1 MSSLKPILRLSP
13 GAFSRRLQSTLVSEP
28 VATKQ
33 ALEESNTPSDAVV
46 SHLNNTNSH
55 GMPYSGALEHLS
67 DLTTEQLDAIIASAP
82 APTANREDI
91 VQDKFHSLLKTY
103 GNRDKLRKQF
113 NSSSSLLAKFPHLVP
128 SEPSEPYTEAEL
140 VIRQRHHA
148 ETMGKLGSD
157 IVGVYKPHTLITNPP
172 KAKDVTVKKLMAAGA
187 HLGRSTKL
195 YNHNSQPFIYGEYK
209 DIHIIDLEKT
219 VEHLRAAS
227 KVVQGVVENGGLVL
241 FLGLQVGQLKAIK
254 QASER
259 CNGYYVARKWVPGAI
274 TNSLQ
279 NPKPR
284 HEVDMGDQPTN
295 RELSSDETNKIIK
308 PDLVVVLNPEIS
320 RVAIKEANQ
329 ARIPTI
335 GIIDTNVDPNLVTY
349 PIPANSSSGRT
360 INLITGVLGKAG
372 EIGLQ
377 RRLQKVNEYKERL
390 GMESSDPFGTL

>member
-1 MSSLKPILRLSP
+1 MASFQSALKVSQRL
-13 GAFSRRLQSTLVSEP
+13 ATRRWQSTLVEEVS
-28 VATKQ
+28 VQKT
-33 ALEESNTPSDAVV
+33 ALENAETEISTQHHLSNT
-46 SHLNNTNSH
+46 NNH
-55 GMPYSGALEHLS
+55 GLPYSGSLEQLAE
-67 DLTTEQLDAIIASAP
+67 LTNEQLDAVLNE
-82 APTANREDI
+82 APTPTGKRDEI
-91 VQDKFHSLLKTY
+91 VLEKFHSLLKTY

-113 NSSSSLLAKFPHLVP
+113 NSSSSLLAKFPNLVP
-128 SEPSEPYTEAEL
+128 SEPSEPYSEAEL
-140 VIRQRHHA
+140 VIRQRHHS
-148 ETMGKLGSD
+148 EIMGKLGSE
-157 IVGVYKPHTLITNPP
+157 IVGVYKPHTLISNPP
-172 KAKDVTVKKLMAAGA
+172 KAKDVTIKKLMAAGA

-219 VEHLRAAS
+219 IELLRSAS

-254 QASER
+254 QAAER

-284 HEVDMGDQPTN
+284 HEVDMADLPTN

-308 PDLVVVLNPEIS
+308 PDLIVVLNPEIS

-335 GIIDTNVDPNLVTY
+335 GIVDTNVNPNIVTY

-390 GMESSDPFGTL
+390 GMDSADVFGTL